1 MTTPQIHGIQFENQI
16 HYLLQ
21 KTKPDVLLKEK
32 EIRKYD
38 DTITAI
44 DHLLIAN
51 NMCFCFQDKWLK
63 TTISNSNF
71 NHFSKCVEKVSTILK
86 NCMKIYAIYIS
97 NNDFSSI
104 AEKQLKEENDKY
116 KLGTSNIEYIKINSS
131 DKNKIFNNIYELLHF
146 NNIFMYDADDDCIM
160 N

>member
-51 NMCFCFQDKWLK
+51 NICFCFQDKWLK
-63 TTISNSNF
+63 TNISNSNF
-71 NHFSKCVEKVSTILK
+71 NHFSKCVEKVAAKMNS
-86 NCMKIYAIYIS
+86 NMKIYGRRA
-97 NNDFSSI
+97 
-104 AEKQLKEENDKY
+104 
-116 KLGTSNIEYIKINSS
+116 
-131 DKNKIFNNIYELLHF
+131 
-146 NNIFMYDADDDCIM
+146 
-160 N
+160 